1 MRIISRYITFSI
13 ARNFALALL
22 TVLGI
27 IIAID
32 YLGAVDNFLKAD
44 LTLWRGLQYVM
55 LRVPFITTQLLPVVL
70 LLAILITFG
79 IMSRNHEL
87 TILNAGGV
95 SIYALIRPVMLVSVF
110 CGAMLFFLSES
121 VVPLTMIESNQIKN
135 QEIRKNTRV
144 SWKEKNIW
152 IKGNRQITHIAF
164 FDTRSQAIFGFTRYF
179 FDPRFQLVR
188 RIDAAE
194 GVFKEGQWLLTDCMV
209 QVLDQQKNAYRVT
222 LYNQMKE
229 DLQLYPEDFRQIVR
243 KAEELNYRQLS
254 EYVNKI
260 ETEGYDATAYRVDL
274 HAKIAHPFICV
285 IMGLVGVGLT
295 ARKKLTKG
303 LPVSISLGLGIAF
316 AYWVFRSF
324 CISLGYGEVLPP
336 VIAAWTANTLFF
348 GVAVLLLMNA
358 E

>member
-1 MRIISRYITFSI
+1 MRIINRYITVSI
-13 ARNFALALL
+13 VKNFALTLL

-79 IMSRNHEL
+79 MMSRNHEL
-87 TILNAGGV
+87 TILNASGI

-110 CGAMLFFLSES
+110 CGAILFFLSES

-144 SWKEKNIW
+144 SWKEKDIW

-164 FDTRSQAIFGFTRYF
+164 FDTRSQGIFGFTRFF
-179 FDPRFQLVR
+179 FDSRFQLVR
-188 RIDAAE
+188 RIDAAK
-194 GVFKEGQWLLTDCMV
+194 GVFEQSQWLLTDCMV
-209 QVLDQQKNAYRVT
+209 QVLDQQNHAYRVT
-222 LYNQMKE
+222 LYDEMKE
-229 DLQLYPEDFRQIVR
+229 DLQLYPEDFYQIVR

-254 EYVNKI
+254 EYVDKI

-303 LPVSISLGLGIAF
+303 LPISISLGLGIAF

-336 VIAAWTANTLFF
+336 VFAAWTANTLFI
-348 GVAVLLLMNA
+348 GVAILLLMNA